1 MSKFLEDE
9 DLKHEDGIEWRV
21 PILGGVSGDF
31 FEHGPEALPVNEI
44 AQLADADFSLRDL
57 LLMSE
62 GRKEIPTA
70 IELAILLHAKDSQ
83 A

>member
-1 MSKFLEDE
+1 MA
-9 DLKHEDGIEWRV
+9 GANPWWRIRRLLRARAGS
-21 PILGGVSGDF
+21 P
-31 FEHGPEALPVNEI
+31 PPVNEI
-44 AQLADADFSLRDL
+44 VQLQDADFSLRDL

>member
-9 DLKHEDGIEWRV
+9 DLKHEDGIAWRV

-44 AQLADADFSLRDL
+44 AQLQDADFSLRDL

-62 GRKEIPTA
+62 ARKEIPTA